1 MLCTSPSARRVG
13 ATFST
18 SDKVAITCPAQLSC
32 SASQVSVWCCTFL
45 SIHSAFTHSGTVDYP
60 LFMVFT
66 LLPYPFLLP
75 IFTIQMV
82 LLPVDLKQLC
92 KKSWLFHPS
101 IVVFCFVSIWKL
113 SKYFAWTL
121 CRKSHPSLTSNSQ
134 RESRVIYVVWK
145 LPVFWFCMNVLFK
158 IASYLTVHLA

>member
-92 KKSWLFHPS
+92 KKKLAVSSFHCCVLFRIHLK
-101 IVVFCFVSIWKL
+101 IIKVFCLNTVQEITSF
-113 SKYFAWTL
+113 
-121 CRKSHPSLTSNSQ
+121 SH
-134 RESRVIYVVWK
+134 
-145 LPVFWFCMNVLFK
+145 F
-158 IASYLTVHLA
+158 